1 MTWELVYTKQAQKDA
16 KKLAASG
23 LKDKAQSLLKI
34 IKNDPFQKPPPYEK
48 LVGDLSGAYSR
59 RINIQ
64 HRLVYQV
71 YEKEHAIKV
80 IRLWTHY
87 E

>member
-1 MTWELVYTKQAQKDA
+1 MWQLHFTKQAQKDA
-16 KKLAASG
+16 KKIASTG
-23 LKDKAQSLLKI
+23 LKPKAQELLEILKH
-34 IKNDPFQKPPPYEK
+34 DPFANPPPYEK

-64 HRLVYQV
+64 HRLVYQIL
-71 YEKEHAIKV
+71 EKEHAIKV
-80 IRLWTHY
+80 LRLWTHY